1 MSYLPR
7 SLSYTFHFCFDCAIS
22 ISIFGEMVVLQMI
35 FLAIFSTQWY
45 MSKAV
50 YQVAPELLIRW
61 QHTFYHIY
69 KNIEQD

>member
-22 ISIFGEMVVLQMI
+22 ISILGEMVVLQMI

-50 YQVAPELLIRW
+50 YPLPPGETPPNCLTLYGGSPEQVC
-61 QHTFYHIY
+61 
-69 KNIEQD
+69 